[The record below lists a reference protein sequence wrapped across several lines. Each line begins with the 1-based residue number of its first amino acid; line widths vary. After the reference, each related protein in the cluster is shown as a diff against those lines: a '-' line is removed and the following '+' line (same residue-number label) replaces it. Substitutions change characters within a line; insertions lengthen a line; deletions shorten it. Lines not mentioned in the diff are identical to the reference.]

1 MRKVRWGSP
10 RLRHGDCGS
19 RSSTSTYDEGG
30 RGLLLVAQL
39 TRGWGTRY
47 SDTGKTIWA
56 AQALHAT
63 QPGM

>member
-1 MRKVRWGSP
+1 
-10 RLRHGDCGS
+10 
-19 RSSTSTYDEGG
+19 
-30 RGLLLVAQL
+30 LLLVAQL